1 MKWQRSQRKILI
13 NYFFRDFMTIHVTA
27 RLVTVDEFSIGQRL
41 DNYLLKQ
48 LKGVPRSHIYR
59 IIRKGE
65 VRVNKGRKKAEYK
78 LQLEDIVRIPPIKT
92 ASEKAIKPS
101 DNLIDLLNQ
110 SILYEDNGM
119 MILNKHHGM
128 AVHGGSNV
136 SVGLVEALKTKYKQ
150 PIELVH
156 RLDRSTSGCLI
167 LAKKRSVLKALH
179 EQLVQHQMEK
189 RYIALVKNSWSK
201 KRHTVDAPIYQNSRY
216 SVIDAKGKQAVSHFH
231 PLKNFQKDDFSA
243 SLVEVVIETGR
254 THQIRVHAKY
264 ADHPIAQDD
273 KYGDRLFDKM
283 MKEKGLNRLF
293 LHAKSV
299 TFTNPTTNEIQK
311 VVAPLPIELE
321 NFLNK
326 L

>member
-1 MKWQRSQRKILI
+1 MKWQRLQRKILI

-48 LKGVPRSHIYR
+48 LKGVPKSHIYR

-92 ASEKAIKPS
+92 ASEKVIKPS
-101 DNLIDLLNQ
+101 DNLIDVLNQ
-110 SILYEDNGM
+110 SILYEDNGL

-136 SVGLVEALKTKYKQ
+136 SVGLIEALKTKYKQ

-189 RYIALVKNSWSK
+189 RYIALVNNSWSK
-201 KRHTVDAPIYQNSRY
+201 KRHTIDAPIYQNSRY

-273 KYGDRLFDKM
+273 KYGDRLFDKL

-293 LHAKSV
+293 LHAKSI

-321 NFLNK
+321 DFLNK

>member
-1 MKWQRSQRKILI
+1 MKWQRLQHKILI

-48 LKGVPRSHIYR
+48 LKGVPKSHIYR

-65 VRVNKGRKKAEYK
+65 VRVNKGRKKADYK

-92 ASEKAIKPS
+92 ASENIKQPS
-101 DNLIDLLNQ
+101 DNLIDVLNQ
-110 SILYEDNGM
+110 SILYEDNGLM
-119 MILNKHHGM
+119 VLNKHHGM
-128 AVHGGSNV
+128 AVHGGSNI
-136 SVGLVEALKTKYKQ
+136 SIGLVEALKAKYKR

-179 EQLVQHQMEK
+179 EQLVERQMEK

-201 KRHTVDAPIYQNSRY
+201 KRHTIDAPIFQNSRF
-216 SVIDAKGKQAVSHFH
+216 SVIDTKGKQAVSHFH

-243 SLVEVVIETGR
+243 SLVEVLIETGR

-273 KYGDRLFDKM
+273 KYGDYLFDKV
-283 MKEKGLNRLF
+283 MKERGLNRLF

-321 NFLNK
+321 DFLNE

>member
-92 ASEKAIKPS
+92 ASEKVIKPS
-101 DNLIDLLNQ
+101 DNLIDVLNQ
-110 SILYEDNGM
+110 SILYEDNGL

-136 SVGLVEALKTKYKQ
+136 SVGLIEALKTKYKQ

-201 KRHTVDAPIYQNSRY
+201 KRHTIDAPIYQNSRY

-273 KYGDRLFDKM
+273 KYGDQLFDKL

-293 LHAKSV
+293 LHAKSI

-321 NFLNK
+321 DFLNK

>member
-1 MKWQRSQRKILI
+1 
-13 NYFFRDFMTIHVTA
+13 MTIHVTA

-48 LKGVPRSHIYR
+48 LKGVPKSHIYR

-65 VRVNKGRKKAEYK
+65 VRVNKGRKKAEYR
-78 LQLEDIVRIPPIKT
+78 LQLEDIVRIPPIRT

-101 DNLIDLLNQ
+101 DNLIDVLNQ
-110 SILYEDNGM
+110 SILYEDNGL

-136 SVGLVEALKTKYKQ
+136 SIGLVEALKAKYKQ

-189 RYIALVKNSWSK
+189 RYIALVNNSWSK
-201 KRHTVDAPIYQNSRY
+201 KRHTIDAPIFQNSRY
-216 SVIDAKGKQAVSHFH
+216 SVIDTKGKQAVSHFH

-273 KYGDRLFDKM
+273 KYGDRLFDKV

>member
-1 MKWQRSQRKILI
+1 
-13 NYFFRDFMTIHVTA
+13 MTIHVTA

-92 ASEKAIKPS
+92 ASKKVIKPS
-101 DNLIDLLNQ
+101 NNLIEVLNQ
-110 SILYEDNGM
+110 SILYEDNGL

-136 SVGLVEALKTKYKQ
+136 SVGLIEALKTKYKQ

-201 KRHTVDAPIYQNSRY
+201 KRHTIDAPIYQNSRY

-273 KYGDRLFDKM
+273 KYGDQLFDKL

-293 LHAKSV
+293 LHAKSI

-311 VVAPLPIELE
+311 VVAPLPVELE
-321 NFLNK
+321 DFMNK

>member
-1 MKWQRSQRKILI
+1 
-13 NYFFRDFMTIHVTA
+13 MTIHVTA

-78 LQLEDIVRIPPIKT
+78 LQPEDIVRIPPIKT
-92 ASEKAIKPS
+92 ASEKVIKPS
-101 DNLIDLLNQ
+101 DNLIDVLNQ
-110 SILYEDNGM
+110 SILYEDNGL

-136 SVGLVEALKTKYKQ
+136 SVGLIEALKTKYKQ

-156 RLDRSTSGCLI
+156 RLDRPTSGCLI

-189 RYIALVKNSWSK
+189 RYIALVNNSWSK
-201 KRHTVDAPIYQNSRY
+201 KRHTIDAPIYQNSRY

-273 KYGDRLFDKM
+273 KYGDQLFDKL
-283 MKEKGLNRLF
+283 MKKKGLNRLF
-293 LHAKSV
+293 LHAKSI

-321 NFLNK
+321 DFLNK

>member
-48 LKGVPRSHIYR
+48 LKGVPKSHIYR

-78 LQLEDIVRIPPIKT
+78 LQPEDIVRIPPIKT
-92 ASEKAIKPS
+92 ASEKIIKPS
-101 DNLIDLLNQ
+101 DNLIDVLNQ
-110 SILYEDNGM
+110 SILYEDNGL

-136 SVGLVEALKTKYKQ
+136 SVGLVEALKAKYKQ

-201 KRHTVDAPIYQNSRY
+201 KRHTIDAPIYQNSRY

-254 THQIRVHAKY
+254 THQIRVHAQY

-273 KYGDRLFDKM
+273 KYGDQLFDKL
-283 MKEKGLNRLF
+283 MKENGLNRLF
-293 LHAKSV
+293 LHAKSI

-321 NFLNK
+321 DFLNK

>member
-1 MKWQRSQRKILI
+1 
-13 NYFFRDFMTIHVTA
+13 MTIHVTA

-48 LKGVPRSHIYR
+48 LKGVPKSHIYR

-78 LQLEDIVRIPPIKT
+78 LQPEDIVRIPPIKT
-92 ASEKAIKPS
+92 ASEKVIKPS
-101 DNLIDLLNQ
+101 DNLIDVLNQ
-110 SILYEDNGM
+110 SILYEDNGL

-136 SVGLVEALKTKYKQ
+136 SIGLVEALKAKYKQ

-189 RYIALVKNSWSK
+189 RYIALVNNSWSK
-201 KRHTVDAPIYQNSRY
+201 KRHTIDAPIYQNSRY

-273 KYGDRLFDKM
+273 KYGDRLFDKV

-299 TFTNPTTNEIQK
+299 TFTNPMTNEIQK

>member
-78 LQLEDIVRIPPIKT
+78 LQPEDIVRIPPIKT
-92 ASEKAIKPS
+92 ASEKVIKPS
-101 DNLIDLLNQ
+101 DNLIDVLNQ
-110 SILYEDNGM
+110 SILYEDNGL

-136 SVGLVEALKTKYKQ
+136 SVGLIEALKTKYKQ

-189 RYIALVKNSWSK
+189 RYIALVNNSWSK
-201 KRHTVDAPIYQNSRY
+201 KRHTIDAPIYQNSRY

-264 ADHPIAQDD
+264 ADHSIAQDD
-273 KYGDRLFDKM
+273 KYGDQLFDKL

-293 LHAKSV
+293 LHAKSI
-299 TFTNPTTNEIQK
+299 TFSSPTTNEIQK

-321 NFLNK
+321 DFLNK

>member
-1 MKWQRSQRKILI
+1 
-13 NYFFRDFMTIHVTA
+13 MTIHVTA

-48 LKGVPRSHIYR
+48 LKGVPKSHIYR

-78 LQLEDIVRIPPIKT
+78 LQPEDIVRIPPIKT
-92 ASEKAIKPS
+92 ASEKVIKPS
-101 DNLIDLLNQ
+101 DNLIDVLNQ
-110 SILYEDNGM
+110 SILYEDNGL

-136 SVGLVEALKTKYKQ
+136 SVGLIEALKTKYKQ

-201 KRHTVDAPIYQNSRY
+201 KRHTIDAPIYQNSRY

-273 KYGDRLFDKM
+273 KYGDQLFDKL

-293 LHAKSV
+293 LHAKSI
-299 TFTNPTTNEIQK
+299 TFTNPMTNEIQK

>member
-1 MKWQRSQRKILI
+1 
-13 NYFFRDFMTIHVTA
+13 MTIHVTA

-78 LQLEDIVRIPPIKT
+78 LQPEDIVRIPPIKT
-92 ASEKAIKPS
+92 ASEKIIKPS
-101 DNLIDLLNQ
+101 DNLIDAINQ
-110 SILYEDNGM
+110 SILYEDNGL

-136 SVGLVEALKTKYKQ
+136 SIGLIEALKTKYKQ

-189 RYIALVKNSWSK
+189 RYIALVNNSWSK
-201 KRHTVDAPIYQNSRY
+201 KRHTIDAPIYQNSRY

-273 KYGDRLFDKM
+273 KYGDRLFDKV

-293 LHAKSV
+293 LHAKSI

-321 NFLNK
+321 DFLNK

>member
-1 MKWQRSQRKILI
+1 
-13 NYFFRDFMTIHVTA
+13 MTIHVTA

-48 LKGVPRSHIYR
+48 LKGVPKSHIYR

-78 LQLEDIVRIPPIKT
+78 LQPEDIVRIPPIKT
-92 ASEKAIKPS
+92 ASEKVIKPS
-101 DNLIDLLNQ
+101 DNLIDVLNQ
-110 SILYEDNGM
+110 SILYEDNGL

-136 SVGLVEALKTKYKQ
+136 SIGLVEALKAKYKQ

-201 KRHTVDAPIYQNSRY
+201 KRHTIDAPIFQNSRY

-273 KYGDRLFDKM
+273 KYGDRLFDKV

-293 LHAKSV
+293 LHAKSI

-321 NFLNK
+321 DFLNK

>member
-1 MKWQRSQRKILI
+1 
-13 NYFFRDFMTIHVTA
+13 MTIHVTA

-48 LKGVPRSHIYR
+48 LKGVPKSHIYR

-65 VRVNKGRKKAEYK
+65 VRVNKGRKKAEYR
-78 LQLEDIVRIPPIKT
+78 LELEDIVRIPPIRT
-92 ASEKAIKPS
+92 ASEKVIKPS
-101 DNLIDLLNQ
+101 DNLIDVLNQ
-110 SILYEDNGM
+110 SILYEDNGL

-136 SVGLVEALKTKYKQ
+136 SIGLVEALKAKYKQ

-179 EQLVQHQMEK
+179 EQLVHHQIEK
-189 RYIALVKNSWSK
+189 CYIALVKNSWSK
-201 KRHTVDAPIYQNSRY
+201 KRHTIDAPIFQNSRY

-243 SLVEVVIETGR
+243 SLVEVLIETGR

-273 KYGDRLFDKM
+273 KYGDQLFDKL

-293 LHAKSV
+293 LHAKSI

-321 NFLNK
+321 DFLNK